1 MKFRMLEP
9 EEIAQNINLAAIP
22 GKKLRMQFFT
32 FPLVLI
38 PCFYLVILYMIWIAM
53 LLLGEFSFPEVFKL
67 TLLVA
72 VLCIP
77 TVLLFAALLVLNHY
91 FFGRIIC
98 VLGKD
103 GIAHKKGFIRWNR
116 VKGIEYEIH
125 LPSRH
130 YYLYNDYCHAIIFTG
145 ARQITLDHA
154 PLCLLFFA
162 HKLHPEIPMGL
173 SKDCKRGLLIWGI
186 IVALLP
192 FIIFVLF
199 AFLGKM
205 Q

>member
-1 MKFRMLEP
+1 MPMKYRVLEP
-9 EEIAQNINLAAIP
+9 EEMAQNINLAAMP

-38 PCFYLVILYMIWIAM
+38 PGFYLVLLYMMWIVM
-53 LLLGEFSFPEVFKL
+53 LLMGEFSFPDLCKL

-72 VLCIP
+72 VFCVP
-77 TVLLFAALLVLNHY
+77 VVLLCAALLVLNHY

-116 VKGIEYEIH
+116 IKRIEYEIH
-125 LPSRH
+125 LPSKH
-130 YYLYNDYCHAIIFTG
+130 QYNYREYCRAVIFTG
-145 ARQITLDHA
+145 TGQIGIDHA
-154 PLCLLFFA
+154 PLCMLFFA

-173 SKDCKRGLLIWGI
+173 GKDCKRDLLIWAVI
-186 IVALLP
+186 FALLP
-192 FIIFVLF
+192 FVGFILF
-199 AFLGKM
+199 AIFG
-205 Q
+205 